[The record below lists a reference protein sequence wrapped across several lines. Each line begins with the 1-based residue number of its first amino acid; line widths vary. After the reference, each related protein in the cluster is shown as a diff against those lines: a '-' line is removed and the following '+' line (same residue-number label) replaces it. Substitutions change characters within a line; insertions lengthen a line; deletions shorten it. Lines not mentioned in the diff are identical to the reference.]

1 MQTPKCPRHKKM
13 QSEVKLSS
21 TDSEVSSFFNICLT
35 ITILH
40 TVLSG
45 PQNTLSSDSEISV
58 DRLNSLILHCTLF
71 SLLGS
76 AMLKMTDNV
85 TLTYKMH
92 CQILSF
98 LRCVCA
104 CAFMHMH
111 VASHVHHLKEQDVKI
126 SQSCFLNVIQNDSF
140 VKSLR

>member
-76 AMLKMTDNV
+76 AMLTVTDNV

-98 LRCVCA
+98 LTCVCVRVHS
-104 CAFMHMH
+104 CICMLHHMFT
-111 VASHVHHLKEQDVKI
+111 I
-126 SQSCFLNVIQNDSF
+126 
-140 VKSLR
+140 